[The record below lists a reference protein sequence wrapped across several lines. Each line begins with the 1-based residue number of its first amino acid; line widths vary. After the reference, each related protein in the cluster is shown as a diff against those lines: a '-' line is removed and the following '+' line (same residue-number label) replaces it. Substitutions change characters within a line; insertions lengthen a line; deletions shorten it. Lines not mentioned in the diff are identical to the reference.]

1 MPRYLV
7 FRGTFQN
14 ILHYL
19 VRPAAPREGSSEGI
33 QCVYVCLSLCPSF
46 GLRILIPVS
55 GLYYSSGRLFLHP
68 LATRGLHPEMMVVL
82 SHRFLHLIPS
92 SYLESSDPELSDVD
106 LSAKPPS
113 VATDSSRS
121 RSDRGPRQNRHKAP
135 SKGKSQDTGASSSG
149 LTPVERARSLV
160 LPTTELPATEVP
172 REREWDSEKEND
184 GSGETDTHPSTID
197 YHENLDLHVL
207 QDGEYWPFLDETCKL
222 ASNTAYVF
230 ICG

>member
-1 MPRYLV
+1 M
-7 FRGTFQN
+7 GTPARTDSDHLSADDASLKTPSRQSSVRSSSSVRRLSADDAALAPTILSARFQ
-14 ILHYL
+14 
-19 VRPAAPREGSSEGI
+19 SE
-33 QCVYVCLSLCPSF
+33 
-46 GLRILIPVS
+46 
-55 GLYYSSGRLFLHP
+55 H
-68 LATRGLHPEMMVVL
+68 
-82 SHRFLHLIPS
+82 
-92 SYLESSDPELSDVD
+92 PELSDVD

-184 GSGETDTHPSTID
+184 GSGETDTHPSTSD